1 MLSAKISQQGPG
13 AMFKL
18 NTLNLNRTRIFTGF
32 SLLLLTCTPFN
43 AFAKSKQKALP
54 ANNASTKVYEAAKA
68 KLSQE
73 LYPAYRILD
82 RLMSANPAI
91 KQNASIAVRSLDEQT
106 CKQLIGE
113 NALCG
118 IAANLPNV
126 SKEDNLMIWA
136 LQVAA
141 AQTPDLNAYATSAN
155 NKIVIN
161 RALYDALANN
171 IEGKSCVIAHELAH
185 LHKDHTKLKRQ
196 ALDQLNNEAAEKISA
211 AVANAKRANESQQF
225 WSAVAIGLNAAS
237 AGLNAG
243 AGNYSAA
250 ANANFQNQVLASRI
264 ASDQNAG
271 NLMFSQLMQQ
281 AASLAPQVAS
291 SLGQMDGLPGQLVK
305 RTMVDVNSFLGEVNA
320 KMSETSR
327 SHEYEADSMAVEF
340 LANAGINPKGC
351 IDVIATLHRGSYKPI
366 AAVGDSHP
374 GEVERTKNI
383 QDSME
388 AKAAAY
394 RRAQSQL
401 VKPGALPYR
410 YDERLEVVTVYP
422 RGSRVDSNMASE
434 SQSVDSLL
442 GK

>member
-1 MLSAKISQQGPG
+1 
-13 AMFKL
+13 MFKL

>member
-1 MLSAKISQQGPG
+1 
-13 AMFKL
+13 MFKL
-18 NTLNLNRTRIFTGF
+18 NTLDLNLSGIFVAF
-32 SLLLLTCTPFN
+32 SLLSLACVPIEV
-43 AFAKSKQKALP
+43 FANSRQNSPQSAT
-54 ANNASTKVYEAAKA
+54 ASTRVYEGAKA
-68 KLSQE
+68 KLSQD

-155 NKIVIN
+155 NRIVIN

-185 LHKDHTKLKRQ
+185 LHKDHTKLRRQ
-196 ALDQLNNEAAEKISA
+196 ALDQFNNEAAEKISA

-225 WSAVAIGLNAAS
+225 WSVVAIGLNAAS
-237 AGLNAG
+237 AGLNSG

-250 ANANFQNQVLASRI
+250 ANANFQNQILASRI

-271 NLMFSQLMQQ
+271 NIMFSQLMQQ
-281 AASLAPQVAS
+281 AANLAPQVAS

-305 RTMVDVNSFLGEVNA
+305 RTMVDVNIYLGEVNA

-327 SHEYEADSMAVEF
+327 SHEYESDSMAVEF

-374 GEVERTKNI
+374 GEVERIKNI
-383 QDSME
+383 QDAIE

-394 RRAQSQL
+394 RRAKSQI

-410 YDERLEVVTVYP
+410 YDERLEIVTVYP
-422 RGSRVDSNMASE
+422 RGSKVYSSTASE
-434 SQSVDSLL
+434 SQSVDTLL

>member
-1 MLSAKISQQGPG
+1 
-13 AMFKL
+13 MFKL

-106 CKQLIGE
+106 CKQLIGA
-113 NALCG
+113 NTLYG

-237 AGLNAG
+237 AGLNAS

>member
-1 MLSAKISQQGPG
+1 
-13 AMFKL
+13 MFKL

-91 KQNASIAVRSLDEQT
+91 KQNTSIAVRSLDEQT

-113 NALCG
+113 NALCA

-171 IEGKSCVIAHELAH
+171 I
-185 LHKDHTKLKRQ
+185 
-196 ALDQLNNEAAEKISA
+196 
-211 AVANAKRANESQQF
+211 
-225 WSAVAIGLNAAS
+225 
-237 AGLNAG
+237 
-243 AGNYSAA
+243 
-250 ANANFQNQVLASRI
+250 
-264 ASDQNAG
+264 
-271 NLMFSQLMQQ
+271 
-281 AASLAPQVAS
+281 
-291 SLGQMDGLPGQLVK
+291 
-305 RTMVDVNSFLGEVNA
+305 
-320 KMSETSR
+320 
-327 SHEYEADSMAVEF
+327 
-340 LANAGINPKGC
+340 
-351 IDVIATLHRGSYKPI
+351 
-366 AAVGDSHP
+366 
-374 GEVERTKNI
+374 
-383 QDSME
+383 
-388 AKAAAY
+388 
-394 RRAQSQL
+394 
-401 VKPGALPYR
+401 
-410 YDERLEVVTVYP
+410 
-422 RGSRVDSNMASE
+422 
-434 SQSVDSLL
+434 
-442 GK
+442 

>member
-1 MLSAKISQQGPG
+1 
-13 AMFKL
+13 
-18 NTLNLNRTRIFTGF
+18 
-32 SLLLLTCTPFN
+32 LLTCTPFN

-126 SKEDNLMIWA
+126 SKDDNLMIWA

-388 AKAAAY
+388 AKAVAY

>member
-1 MLSAKISQQGPG
+1 LQSQGKST
-13 AMFKL
+13 A
-18 NTLNLNRTRIFTGF
+18 
-32 SLLLLTCTPFN
+32 
-43 AFAKSKQKALP
+43 SKQCIHEG
-54 ANNASTKVYEAAKA
+54 VQAAKA

-91 KQNASIAVRSLDEQT
+91 KQNASIAVRSLNEQT

-113 NALCG
+113 NALCA

-126 SKEDNLMIWA
+126 SKENNLMIWA

-161 RALYDALANN
+161 RALYNALANN

-225 WSAVAIGLNAAS
+225 WSAVAIGLNVAS

-305 RTMVDVNSFLGEVNA
+305 RTMVDVNSYLGEINA

-366 AAVGDSHP
+366 ATVGDSHP

-388 AKAAAY
+388 AEAAAY
-394 RRAQSQL
+394 RRAQAQL

-410 YDERLEVVTVYP
+410 YDKRLEVVTVYP
-422 RGSRVDSNMASE
+422 GGSRVDSNMASE
-434 SQSVDSLL
+434 
-442 GK
+442 

>member
-1 MLSAKISQQGPG
+1 
-13 AMFKL
+13 MFKL

-106 CKQLIGE
+106 CKQLIGA
-113 NALCG
+113 NTLYG

-305 RTMVDVNSFLGEVNA
+305 RTMVDVNSYLGEVNA

>member
-1 MLSAKISQQGPG
+1 
-13 AMFKL
+13 
-18 NTLNLNRTRIFTGF
+18 
-32 SLLLLTCTPFN
+32 
-43 AFAKSKQKALP
+43 
-54 ANNASTKVYEAAKA
+54 
-68 KLSQE
+68 
-73 LYPAYRILD
+73 
-82 RLMSANPAI
+82 
-91 KQNASIAVRSLDEQT
+91 
-106 CKQLIGE
+106 
-113 NALCG
+113 
-118 IAANLPNV
+118 
-126 SKEDNLMIWA
+126 
-136 LQVAA
+136 
-141 AQTPDLNAYATSAN
+141 
-155 NKIVIN
+155 
-161 RALYDALANN
+161 
-171 IEGKSCVIAHELAH
+171 LAH

-237 AGLNAG
+237 AGLNAS

-305 RTMVDVNSFLGEVNA
+305 RTMVDVNSYLGEVNA

>member
-1 MLSAKISQQGPG
+1 
-13 AMFKL
+13 
-18 NTLNLNRTRIFTGF
+18 
-32 SLLLLTCTPFN
+32 
-43 AFAKSKQKALP
+43 
-54 ANNASTKVYEAAKA
+54 
-68 KLSQE
+68 
-73 LYPAYRILD
+73 
-82 RLMSANPAI
+82 MSANPAI

-196 ALDQLNNEAAEKISA
+196 ALDQLNNEAAEKILA

-237 AGLNAG
+237 AGLNAS